1 MTRPLTTRPPQPAG
15 EAKVA
20 EYERLPPRQ
29 LRPELW
35 RLAAR
40 DPEANRRR
48 DVTIVKA
55 ADPGLPTQ
63 PRHSGEA
70 MPRGGGLAGYEV
82 AAHHNSL
89 SSHE

>member
-1 MTRPLTTRPPQPAG
+1 MAKHPAG
-15 EAKVA
+15 EAEVA
-20 EYERLPPRQ
+20 EHEQLPPRQ

-40 DPEANRRR
+40 DPEADWQCNAPVVKPA
-48 DVTIVKA
+48 DVA
-55 ADPGLPTQ
+55 LPT
-63 PRHSGEA
+63 PPGHSGEA
-70 MPRGGGLAGYEV
+70 MPHGGGLAGYEV